1 MAKRKANNFI
11 VSDDDEDED
20 FDNSGSDQTAQSD
33 EERKSKSRKKGKAIV
48 KDDNNDDEAE
58 ASLPKKK
65 KPKTLKAPKVAP
77 DSPDRDNIVIHST
90 PEGDKYLDLGKK
102 KRATVRTFKGNTLLD
117 IREFY
122 GPDGDEKPGKKGI
135 SLSIEQW
142 QALKHST
149 AAIDSL
155 FAELKK

>member
-20 FDNSGSDQTAQSD
+20 FDKSESDQSAQSE
-33 EERKSKSRKKGKAIV
+33 EERKPNSRKKGKAAV
-48 KDDNNDDEAE
+48 KDDNSDGEAE
-58 ASLPKKK
+58 GSLPKKK
-65 KPKTLKAPKVAP
+65 PKTVKKPKVTS
-77 DSPDRDNIVIHST
+77 DSPDGEDIVVHST
-90 PEGDKYLDLGKK
+90 SEGDKYIDLGKK

-122 GPDGDEKPGKKGI
+122 GADGDEKPGKKGI

-149 AAIDSL
+149 TTIDAL
-155 FAELKK
+155 FAELKKK